1 MKEKKKKK
9 LQEQRLCR
17 LNCLNLNRL
26 DLLSRNVEV
35 KLGKFIKK
43 YEAFL
48 FSKFQ
53 RNWICF
59 VRDIIMKNSFFCNQE
74 INE

>member
-1 MKEKKKKK
+1 VNEKKRKK

-26 DLLSRNVEV
+26 DLLSKNVEA
-35 KLGKFIKK
+35 KLGEIIKK

-53 RNWICF
+53 RKWTFFYKRYHYEEF
-59 VRDIIMKNSFFCNQE
+59 VPLQPRNQ
-74 INE
+74 

>member
-1 MKEKKKKK
+1 VKEKKRKK
-9 LQEQRLCR
+9 LQEQRLCK

-26 DLLSRNVEV
+26 DLLSKNIDV
-35 KLGKFIKK
+35 KLGKIIKK

-48 FSKFQ
+48 FSNFQ
-53 RNWICF
+53 RKWICF
-59 VRDIIMKNSFFCNQE
+59 MRDIIMKNSFLCNQE

>member
-1 MKEKKKKK
+1 MKEKERKK
-9 LQEQRLCR
+9 LQEQRLYK

-26 DLLSRNVEV
+26 DLLSKNVEV
-35 KLGKFIKK
+35 KLGEIIKK

-48 FSKFQ
+48 FSKFE
-53 RNWICF
+53 RIWICF
-59 VRDIIMKNSFFCNQE
+59 VRDIITRNSFLCNQE

>member
-17 LNCLNLNRL
+17 LNCLNPNRL
-26 DLLSRNVEV
+26 DLLSKNVEV

-53 RNWICF
+53 RN
-59 VRDIIMKNSFFCNQE
+59 
-74 INE
+74 

>member
-1 MKEKKKKK
+1 VKEKKRKK
-9 LQEQRLCR
+9 LQDQRLCK

-26 DLLSRNVEV
+26 DLLSKNIDV
-35 KLGKFIKK
+35 KLGKVIKK

-53 RNWICF
+53 RKWICF
-59 VRDIIMKNSFFCNQE
+59 MRDIITKNSFLCNQK

>member
-1 MKEKKKKK
+1 VKEKKRKK

-26 DLLSRNVEV
+26 DLLSKSVEV
-35 KLGKFIKK
+35 KLGEIIKK
-43 YEAFL
+43 YEVFL
-48 FSKFQ
+48 FSKFEKK
-53 RNWICF
+53 WICF
-59 VRDIIMKNSFFCNQE
+59 VRDIITSNSFLCNQE

>member
-1 MKEKKKKK
+1 MKEKKRKK

-17 LNCLNLNRL
+17 LNCLNPNRL
-26 DLLSRNVEV
+26 YLLSKNVEV
-35 KLGKFIKK
+35 KLGEIIKK

-53 RNWICF
+53 RKWICF
-59 VRDIIMKNSFFCNQE
+59 MKDIITRNSFFCNQE